1 MDAFK
6 QIVRV
11 EGYWV
16 DDDKRVVTAL
26 VHLGSWDEIEG
37 EIDSRIFYYMDGEP
51 LTVGTRIADDF
62 IVTTIEGSELTEG
75 ESK

>member
-26 VHLGSWDEIEG
+26 VHLGLSLIH
-37 EIDSRIFYYMDGEP
+37 I
-51 LTVGTRIADDF
+51 
-62 IVTTIEGSELTEG
+62 
-75 ESK
+75 